1 MKFKT
6 SLLIAAMALGGCTL
20 GPQKL
25 QLETTVSAPAASVI
39 KTPLVVSVSDK
50 RTVPV
55 IGYRN
60 AQKQGEITLE
70 PELNQIIG
78 ESLTRA
84 LVAAGVP
91 MAVTAQGANTLQ
103 VEVNKLTYSTPDEFW
118 VTHIKLDAEFTV
130 VVQKGNETFK
140 KRFKAEQ
147 ATDVAVAPGDRFNAM
162 AISGVVS
169 ELLNKIANDPETI
182 NFLK

>member
-1 MKFKT
+1 MRFKT
-6 SLLIAAMALGGCTL
+6 SLLVAAVALGGCTL

-25 QLETTVSAPAASVI
+25 QLETTVAAPAAKVI
-39 KTPLVVSVSDK
+39 RTPLVVSVSDK

-55 IGYRN
+55 VGYRN
-60 AQKQGEITLE
+60 AQQQGEITLE
-70 PELNQIIG
+70 PELSQVIG
-78 ESLTRA
+78 ESLTKA

-91 MAVTAQGANTLQ
+91 MATSAEGANTLQ
-103 VEVNKLTYSTPDEFW
+103 VEINRLTYSTPDEVW
-118 VTHIKLDAEFTV
+118 VTHIKIDAEFTV
-130 VVQKGNETFK
+130 IVQRGNETFK
-140 KRFKAEQ
+140 KRFKANQ
-147 ATDVAVAPGDRFNAM
+147 ASDVALAPNDRFNAA